1 MLDLRG
7 CSGNFS
13 AQQRV
18 IRGMSAHIY
27 QVLNRKCQERSLK
40 NVILVM
46 AFLIA
51 GFVVYK
57 IYGDDADPLSQTT
70 ESAIENAA
78 PNDYS
83 ISLRATPTSAYVVS
97 LAVTTNIPLPV
108 EVMAGVSAK
117 GQAPTDTF
125 IGVSK
130 RVMLTSP
137 EQTVEIDGASENLPS
152 GEYIAE
158 VTFYPRW
165 GAENG
170 TERAKAITNEII
182 GAADVTLGG
191 SGESKGQVDQRNIAQ
206 KWVMENVSVGSAWN
220 ESEFAQRMG
229 QFEKS
234 ASTLNLHDAYFFPE
248 TDMTIIV
255 SRVNNT
261 VATWR
266 MGKANQ

>member
-1 MLDLRG
+1 MPK
-7 CSGNFS
+7 S
-13 AQQRV
+13 AAEPTLSLKARY
-18 IRGMSAHIY
+18 SHAY
-27 QVLNRKCQERSLK
+27 QVSNIGKCEGTALK
-40 NVILVM
+40 NVILVIG
-46 AFLIA
+46 FLIA
-51 GFVVYK
+51 GFVVYSF
-57 IYGDDADPLSQTT
+57 YSDGGGPVSQTT
-70 ESAIENAA
+70 AIAVENAA
-78 PNDYS
+78 PIDYS
-83 ISLRATPTSAYVVS
+83 ISVQATPTSAYVVS

-130 RVMLTSP
+130 RVTLTSP

-152 GEYIAE
+152 GEYTAE

-170 TERAKAITNEII
+170 TEQAKAITQEVI
-182 GAADVTLGG
+182 GVADVTLSG
-191 SGESKGQVDQRNIAQ
+191 SGESKGQVDQRNLAQ
-206 KWVMENVSVGSAWN
+206 KWVMENVSVGTAWN
-220 ESEFAQRMG
+220 ESQFVQRMG

-234 ASTLNLHDAYFFPE
+234 ASTLNLHDAYFFPD

-255 SRVNNT
+255 SRVNST

-266 MGKANQ
+266 MGKATQ